1 MAKRVI
7 SAFVGLVILGIVL
20 MFYNTIVL
28 NIAISLIAVIATYE
42 LLLAT
47 KYFDNK
53 PISVVSL
60 LFVAT
65 VPFLQTKLLANHISA
80 VIFAFIAALFLIM
93 ILHSE
98 NVKIEQVGLVFMV
111 STLIPFSLSTLIL
124 IRDASSDHALFLLLL
139 TMAGAWIGD
148 TGAYFVGSLLGKNK
162 LAPKISPNKT
172 IEGLIGG
179 VLSTS
184 AFFIIMGLIYSGIN
198 NDIDLDFIP
207 LAILGGVCTLFGV
220 MGDLSASIIK
230 RQCNIKDFGS
240 IMPGHGGVLDRFD
253 SILFVAPLMYITLM
267 ILQII

>member
-7 SAFVGLVILGIVL
+7 SAFVGLIILGIVL
-20 MFYNTIVL
+20 VFYNTIAL
-28 NIAISLIAVIATYE
+28 NIAIALIAVIATYE

-47 KYFDNK
+47 NYFNNK
-53 PISVVSL
+53 PISAVSL

-65 VPFLQTKLLANHISA
+65 VPFLQTKFLANNIST
-80 VIFAFIAALFLIM
+80 VIFAFIVALFLIM
-93 ILHSE
+93 IFHSE

-111 STLIPFSLSTLIL
+111 STLIPFSLSSLIL
-124 IRDASSDHALFLLLL
+124 IRDASPDHALFLLLL

-148 TGAYFVGSLLGKNK
+148 TGAFFVGSFLGKNK

-179 VLSTS
+179 ILSTS
-184 AFFIIMGLIYSGIN
+184 AFFVIMGLIYTNLNS
-198 NDIDLDFIP
+198 DISLNLIL

-253 SILFVAPLMYITLM
+253 SILFVAPLMYITLRVM
-267 ILQII
+267 QVI